1 MKIKPINPVVRVL
14 AYTPKHGGR
23 HTPHEFKNKTNQA
36 VKLELSQEAL
46 DYLNERNKNGQS

>member
-14 AYTPKHGGR
+14 SYTPKHGGR